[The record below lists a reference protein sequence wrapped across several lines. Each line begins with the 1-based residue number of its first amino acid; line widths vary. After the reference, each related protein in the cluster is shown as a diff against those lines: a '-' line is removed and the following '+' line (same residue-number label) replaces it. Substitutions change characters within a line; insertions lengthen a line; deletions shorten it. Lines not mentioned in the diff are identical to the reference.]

1 MRKVE
6 SILGTVRIFFLG
18 RRSLTNHLGLCDIPH
33 SRQARFGI
41 PIAHCIHKLWIS
53 LIDLEFAAVEA
64 DAFEDLLDLI
74 EKAYKKEESK

>member
-6 SILGTVRIFFLG
+6 SVLGAIRILLLG
-18 RRSLTNHLGLCDIPH
+18 WRSLTNHLGLCDIPH
-33 SRQARFGI
+33 GRQARFGI
-41 PIAHCIHKLWIS
+41 AIAHCIHKLWIS
-53 LIDLEFAAVEA
+53 LIDLEFATVET